1 MNSITLNPQEA
12 QLVVSILTQIAGIQQ
27 DYRQQTKGILNDAW
41 GHSEKDTEDGQEWF
55 KVLNKGKT
63 RYRQSKAYE
72 AKVNNLIRKIRKG
85 L

>member
-27 DYRQQTKGILNDAW
+27 DYREQAKGLLNQAW
-41 GHSEKDTEDGQEWF
+41 TLSEKDTKEGQKWF
-55 KVLNKGKT
+55 KLLNFGKT
-63 RYRQSKAYE
+63 RYRQSKVYE

>member
-27 DYRQQTKGILNDAW
+27 DYRQQTKSILNTAW
-41 GHSEKDTEDGQEWF
+41 VNSEKDTEDGQAWF
-55 KVLNKGKT
+55 NVLNYGKT
-63 RYRQSKAYE
+63 RYRQSKVYE
-72 AKVNNLIRKIRKG
+72 AKVNNLIRKIRKD